1 MAVNVRFVNVDDFT
15 RKLSAFANKAAPEKF
30 DAIMIKVVSDLL
42 TSVVFLTPVDTGRLR
57 GGWQVGE
64 QIDMASEMPPDPG
77 GRATIDRAMGSITAI
92 RGQGSLIGKTLY
104 LYNNVFYAEYIEFGT
119 EKMAPFAM
127 LRESI
132 SIVQATFA

>member
-1 MAVNVRFVNVDDFT
+1 MAVNARFVNVDDFT

-30 DAIMIKVVSDLL
+30 DTIMTKVVSDLL

-92 RGQGSLIGKTLY
+92 RGQGSLIGKKLY

-119 EKMAPFAM
+119 EKIAPFAM